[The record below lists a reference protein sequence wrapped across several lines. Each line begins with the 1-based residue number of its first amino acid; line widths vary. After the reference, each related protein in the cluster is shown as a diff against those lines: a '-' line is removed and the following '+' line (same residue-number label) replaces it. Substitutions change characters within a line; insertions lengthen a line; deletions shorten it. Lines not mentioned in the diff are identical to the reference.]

1 MQCVWIINPGESSSD
16 FRRSSDPAEAR
27 KFTQII
33 FVLAVSFGCFIHGTT
48 VSYPSVFM
56 PGLERTNA
64 TKNNNNSRNS
74 NSSNGGLFPDT
85 LPFYVYDEDISL
97 MGERRTEKLC
107 EISIVC

>member
-1 MQCVWIINPGESSSD
+1 M
-16 FRRSSDPAEAR
+16 EAR

-56 PGLERTNA
+56 PGLMETNA
-64 TKNNNNSRNS
+64 TKS
-74 NSSNGGLFPDT
+74 NSSNSNNSSSNSSSGGLFPDT

-97 MGERRTEKLC
+97 MGE
-107 EISIVC
+107 IQ